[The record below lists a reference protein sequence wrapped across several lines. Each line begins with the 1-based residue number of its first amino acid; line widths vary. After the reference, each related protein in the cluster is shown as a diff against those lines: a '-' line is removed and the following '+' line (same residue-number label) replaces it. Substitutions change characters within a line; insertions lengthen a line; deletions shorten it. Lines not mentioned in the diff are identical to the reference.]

1 MNLRLETSSKKS
13 SIKKRRSGLFL
24 FLLLVAANV
33 SVIMFIY
40 TIQLKSYQ
48 SAEVTAKKQISQLQ
62 DQLAASEAQN
72 QELQKETERLGK
84 MVKQEAA
91 TKAESLRPNQIQ
103 LGRTRAGEK
112 VATMTLKTIEPYEKN
127 GRLSTA
133 NVQATLA
140 GRVTITGRYNYYDTG
155 PLSSLDGT
163 VVFSDLD
170 ESSREKIPQLKG
182 SSSKIYFVFRNQEL
196 ARELLGPRGTSGY
209 ATVTIDNYELNSHPG
224 AVWDKAE
231 LVRVLEKL

>member
-1 MNLRLETSSKKS
+1 
-13 SIKKRRSGLFL
+13 
-24 FLLLVAANV
+24 
-33 SVIMFIY
+33 MFIY

-112 VATMTLKTIEPYEKN
+112 VATMTLPDGI
-127 GRLSTA
+127 
-133 NVQATLA
+133 
-140 GRVTITGRYNYYDTG
+140 ITMIPG
-155 PLSSLDGT
+155 PS
-163 VVFSDLD
+163 
-170 ESSREKIPQLKG
+170 P
-182 SSSKIYFVFRNQEL
+182 
-196 ARELLGPRGTSGY
+196 
-209 ATVTIDNYELNSHPG
+209 H
-224 AVWDKAE
+224 
-231 LVRVLEKL
+231 